1 MIVPV
6 RCQLAASV
14 VVQDVR
20 AAHPFQLYSF
30 LFQEL
35 IYQVS
40 VVDPLSLVSS
50 TINSAG
56 HTVPLFADCSVDLG
70 RLPLPRTRVKVCLFS
85 FLSFLNS
92 LYQAPVKYEYE
103 DEDSGEVG
111 FLC

>member
-1 MIVPV
+1 MTKLMPVRLEMAQQTNLPWVRRVVVMIVPV

-56 HTVPLFADCSVDLG
+56 HTVPLFPDCSVELC

-85 FLSFLNS
+85 FLSS
-92 LYQAPVKYEYE
+92 
-103 DEDSGEVG
+103 
-111 FLC
+111 